1 MDKHFPGWLPGQ
13 GRRGW
18 RAGGTAARGR
28 QGSPEASARALGLLR
43 PWSPRPSELES
54 ERSQSAAGSQSGR
67 TRGGGWQ
74 ERRRASRRI
83 SLLRDRATR
92 APATRTRGPGPAPTV
107 RAPRNPAPQLGVVGT
122 SPRPPGGWQGQG
134 LGVSPRDL
142 LAEATGRTRDYP
154 PPPSCGYLLPP
165 PRAPFGQ
172 SLGCC
177 SDPCSPPPYPGALG
191 TVCGS
196 AACRSRN
203 PRFWGGVLKKPIR
216 E

>member
-142 LAEATGRTRDYP
+142 LAEATGRTRVYP
-154 PPPSCGYLLPP
+154 PPPPAAGTSSLHPVPRLARAWAAARIPVLPLP
-165 PRAPFGQ
+165 TPELWAPSVGVRLADPGIRVFGE
-172 SLGCC
+172 GC
-177 SDPCSPPPYPGALG
+177 
-191 TVCGS
+191 
-196 AACRSRN
+196 
-203 PRFWGGVLKKPIR
+203 
-216 E
+216 